1 MSDNRTLLTDMAAGL
16 FADLSGKPFDVA
28 WPQVAE
34 AGFSTLL
41 VPEDAGGFGGDWGDV
56 LAVLRLAGLNALGAP
71 LAEPVIAHYLLAK
84 AGVAAPDGLIS
95 ISVPGQRVPY
105 GRHAAAVVH
114 VEGGTLSLYHADAC
128 TFDEG
133 LSPAGEPWD
142 AVSFTG
148 AAAEAA
154 ACEVDLLA
162 LGAFAR
168 VAQAS
173 GALEAAFTLAIDHVN
188 TRVQFGRAL
197 AKFQAVQQAMAEFSE
212 EAAAVDASAAACA
225 AALDYG
231 HASFEIAAAKLRMG
245 IAVDRAVPIAHRMH
259 GAIGFTI
266 EYALNHLTRRLMGW
280 RSEFGGDAF
289 WAERLG
295 RRVAGLGGHGLWRE
309 MAARTDRLVG

>member
-16 FADLSGKPFDVA
+16 FADLVGKPLNVA
-28 WPQVAE
+28 WSQVAE

-56 LAVLRLAGLNALGAP
+56 LAVLRLAGLNALAAP
-71 LAEPVIAHYLLAK
+71 LAEPVIAHYLLAA
-84 AGVAAPDGLIS
+84 AGVAAPEGLIS
-95 ISVPGQRVPY
+95 IAAPGQRVPY
-105 GRHAAAVVH
+105 GRHASAVVH
-114 VEGGTLSLYHADAC
+114 VADGRLSLYQADAC

-133 LSPAGEPWD
+133 ISPAGEPWD

-148 AAAEAA
+148 AATASA
-154 ACEVDLLA
+154 ACEADLLA

-173 GALEAAFTLAIDHVN
+173 GAMEAAFTLAIDHVN

-245 IAVDRAVPIAHRMH
+245 IAIDRAVPIAHRMH

>member
-16 FADLSGKPFDVA
+16 FADLAGKPFDVA

-56 LAVLRLAGLNALGAP
+56 LAVLRLAGLNALAAP

-84 AGVAAPDGLIS
+84 AGIAAPEGLIS
-95 ISVPGQRVPY
+95 IAAPGSRVPY

-114 VEGGTLSLYHADAC
+114 VAEGTLSLYHADAC
-128 TFDEG
+128 AFDEG

-142 AVSFTG
+142 AVTFTG
-148 AAAEAA
+148 AAAATA
-154 ACEVDLLA
+154 ACDIDLQA

-295 RRVAGLGGHGLWRE
+295 KRVAGLGGHGLWRE

>member
-16 FADLSGKPFDVA
+16 FADLAGKPFAEA
-28 WPQVAE
+28 WPQVAG

-56 LAVLRLAGLNALGAP
+56 LAVLRLAGLNALNAP
-71 LAEPVIAHYLLAK
+71 LAEPVIAHYLLAS
-84 AGVAAPDGLIS
+84 AGIAAPEGLIS
-95 ISVPGQRVPY
+95 IAAPGQRVPY
-105 GRHAAAVVH
+105 GRHAAAVVQ

-128 TFDEG
+128 SFDEG

-148 AAAEAA
+148 AAAATAA
-154 ACEVDLLA
+154 SEVDLLA

>member
-1 MSDNRTLLTDMAAGL
+1 MAAC
-16 FADLSGKPFDVA
+16 D
-28 WPQVAE
+28 
-34 AGFSTLL
+34 
-41 VPEDAGGFGGDWGDV
+41 
-56 LAVLRLAGLNALGAP
+56 
-71 LAEPVIAHYLLAK
+71 I
-84 AGVAAPDGLIS
+84 
-95 ISVPGQRVPY
+95 
-105 GRHAAAVVH
+105 
-114 VEGGTLSLYHADAC
+114 
-128 TFDEG
+128 
-133 LSPAGEPWD
+133 
-142 AVSFTG
+142 
-148 AAAEAA
+148 
-154 ACEVDLLA
+154 DLLA

-309 MAARTDRLVG
+309 MSARTDRLVG